1 MSYALLYAQHAT
13 SDQALI
19 AMIDVIRSGGVCVE
33 REMYGLQTSQ
43 TVAAG
48 AWQNRRKKRTL
59 TAEASFDAPPS
70 LSHSAMIAA
79 VAHRGDS
86 AAFAEIFTYF
96 APRVKSY
103 LMRLGLAP
111 AAAEDLAQ
119 DCMLSVWR
127 KAALFDPSRAAA
139 STWIFTI
146 ARNLRIDT
154 ARRKTHPE
162 TQDDPLN
169 EPPDQPDAAL
179 TADQEQARIAKALSH
194 LPQDQAEVVHMA
206 FFADKTHVAIAEE
219 LGLPLGTVKS
229 RVRLAMM
236 RLRAALGDER

>member
-1 MSYALLYAQHAT
+1 MSYALLYARHAT
-13 SDQALI
+13 SDQTLI
-19 AMIDVIRSGGVCVE
+19 AMIGVIRSSGVCVE

-48 AWQNRRKKRTL
+48 AGQDRRKRRAL
-59 TAEASFDAPPS
+59 TAEAPFDAPPS
-70 LSHSAMIAA
+70 PSHSAMIAA
-79 VAHRGDS
+79 VALRSDR
-86 AAFAEIFTYF
+86 AAFAELFNYF
-96 APRVKSY
+96 APRLKSY

-146 ARNLRIDT
+146 ARNLRIDA
-154 ARRKTHPE
+154 ARRKKHPE

-169 EPPDQPDAAL
+169 EAPEQPDAAL
-179 TADQEQARIAKALSH
+179 TADQEQARIARALSH
-194 LPQDQAEVVHMA
+194 LPQDQAEVVRMA
-206 FFADKTHVAIAEE
+206 FFADKTHVVIAEE

-229 RVRLAMM
+229 RVRLAMI